1 MSELK
6 VHIPNNI
13 KSQLESTAIDCF
25 GKKNNAL
32 DIAVSKA
39 IEEWL
44 AKAHKVL
51 ISQKPPEDPVE
62 AIWGMLSHVE
72 KSGVELQ
79 HEAKKI
85 RLKKAMRYRNVSD

>member
-1 MSELK
+1 MSELR

-13 KSQLESTAIDCF
+13 KRQLESTAIDCF
-25 GKKNNAL
+25 GEKNNAM

-44 AKAHKVL
+44 VKAHKVL
-51 ISQKPPEDPVE
+51 ISQNPPEDPVE

-85 RLKKAMRYRNVSD
+85 RFKKAMRYRNVSD

>member
-1 MSELK
+1 MLWISRYLK
-6 VHIPNNI
+6 QLKNGLQKLI
-13 KSQLESTAIDCF
+13 KFLF
-25 GKKNNAL
+25 HRNLRKN
-32 DIAVSKA
+32 
-39 IEEWL
+39 
-44 AKAHKVL
+44 
-51 ISQKPPEDPVE
+51 PVE

>member
-6 VHIPNNI
+6 VRIPNNI
-13 KSQLESTAIDCF
+13 KSQLKSTAIDCF
-25 GKKNNAL
+25 GKKNNAM

-44 AKAHKVL
+44 AKVHKVF
-51 ISQKPPEDPVE
+51 ISQKPPEDPVQ

-79 HEAKKI
+79 HEAKTI
-85 RLKKAMRYRNVSD
+85 RLKKAMRYRNVPD

>member
-13 KSQLESTAIDCF
+13 KIQLESTAIDCF

-85 RLKKAMRYRNVSD
+85 RLNRITPDKFI

>member
-13 KSQLESTAIDCF
+13 KSKLESTAIDCF

-44 AKAHKVL
+44 AKVHKVL

-79 HEAKKI
+79 HEAKRI
-85 RLKKAMRYRNVSD
+85 RLNKAMRYRNVSD

>member
-6 VHIPNNI
+6 VHIPNKI

-25 GKKNNAL
+25 GKKNNSL

-44 AKAHKVL
+44 AKSHKVL

-79 HEAKKI
+79 HEARKI